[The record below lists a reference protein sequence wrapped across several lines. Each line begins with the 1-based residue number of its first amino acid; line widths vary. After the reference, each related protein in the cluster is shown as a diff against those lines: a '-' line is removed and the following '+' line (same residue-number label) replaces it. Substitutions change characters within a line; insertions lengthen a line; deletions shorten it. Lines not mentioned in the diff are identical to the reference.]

1 MKAKCLRAAYSETDE
16 EERVMNIVVC
26 VKQVPNTKA
35 IRIDPKT
42 NNIMREGVPSIMNPY
57 DANAIEEAL
66 KILDYAGGAV
76 TALSMGP
83 QQAVEILQ
91 EALDMGAD
99 KAILLSDRAFA
110 GSDTLATGYILSTVI
125 KELSP
130 DLVICGAEAIDGA
143 TGQVGPVIAQ
153 NLGWPQFTNVN
164 EIRVEGNIVHI
175 SRDVRKGYE
184 LYTCDLPAVA
194 CVLKGINN
202 PRGAVSSNKKP
213 EIYNVD
219 NFEFDLEKI
228 GLKGSPTQVVNIS
241 TSGRMESSFVTVDSF
256 LPAEERLRMLM
267 NGGIISKKINFM
279 RGTGGELADFIMQDD
294 TVKRHLNGLKEA
306 KLHD

>member
-1 MKAKCLRAAYSETDE
+1 
-16 EERVMNIVVC
+16 MNIAVC

-42 NNIMREGVPSIMNPY
+42 NNIMREGVPSIMNPN

-66 KILDYAGGAV
+66 RIREYAGGVV

-83 QQAVEILQ
+83 RQASETLQ
-91 EALDMGAD
+91 EALDMGVD

-110 GSDTLATGYILSTVI
+110 GSDTLATGYILSVVI
-125 KELSP
+125 KELNP
-130 DLVICGAEAIDGA
+130 DLVLCGAEAIDGA

-164 EIRVEGNIVHI
+164 EIRVEGNTVHI
-175 SRDVRKGYE
+175 SRDVRNGYE

-202 PRGAVSSNKKP
+202 PRRAVSSDRGP
-213 EIYNVD
+213 EIYNAERY
-219 NFEFDLEKI
+219 EFDSEKI
-228 GLKGSPTQVVNIS
+228 GMEGSPTQVVNIS
-241 TSGRMESSFVTVDSF
+241 ASDRTESSFVVVDGS

-267 NGGIISKKINFM
+267 YGGITPQKINFL
-279 RGTGGELADFIMQDD
+279 RGTSGELADVIMQDD
-294 TVKRHLNGLKEA
+294 TLKRHLNGLKETE
-306 KLHD
+306 LYD